1 MGTLL
6 YGSPPVPFL
15 FDDRVL
21 VHLQTVILAKLRRGE
36 GFGFH
41 LPVGAALGHGRRTL
55 WMHPST
61 ALAFAL
67 RGTVEVAPNPAWLR
81 ALMDE
86 ANSSRG
92 LSVLP
97 EPPARASAA

>member
-6 YGSPPVPFL
+6 YGSPPVPFQ
-15 FDDRVL
+15 FDDRAL
-21 VHLQTVILAKLRRGE
+21 VHLQAVILAKLRRGE
-36 GFGFH
+36 GFCFQ
-41 LPVGAALGHGRRTL
+41 LPTGAALGHGRRTL

-61 ALAFAL
+61 ALAFTL
-67 RGTVEVAPNPAWLR
+67 RGTAEVAPNPLWLR
-81 ALMDE
+81 ALMAE

-97 EPPARASAA
+97 EPPATAPAP